1 MFVAQSFDSAWALE
15 PGEAGR
21 FAWNIPEGWRQGRGA
36 YGGLVIGALT
46 KAACALEPEQDRRVR
61 AVTAELAAPALAG
74 PATLVCEPIRRGR
87 VVSMTRVRL
96 VQGGDEVMQAVVTF
110 GRGRPAP
117 ERRRE
122 PQVITRPFAEVPEF
136 HVGPPLAPEFA
147 LHLDYRMTTGAMPYT
162 KSPPFCEGWVVPR
175 APCARDAAFVVAM
188 SDSYWPSVIIMLE
201 APRAFATIVYTLEL
215 LLDPGT
221 LGPDA
226 PLYHRGSTESA
237 GEGYVQELRELF
249 TPEGALVARNHQTIA
264 VLG

>member
-1 MFVAQSFDSAWALE
+1 MFVAQSFDSAWSLVPE
-15 PGEAGR
+15 GAGR
-21 FAWNIPEGWRQGRGA
+21 FSWSIPEGWRQGRGA

-46 KAACALEPEQDRRVR
+46 QAASAIEPERDRRVR
-61 AVTAELAAPALAG
+61 AVTAELAAPALTG
-74 PATLVCEPIRRGR
+74 PATIVCEPIRRGR
-87 VVSMTRVRL
+87 VISMTRVRL
-96 VQGGDEVMQAVVTF
+96 VQGGDELVQAVVTF

-117 ERRRE
+117 ERSSVMA
-122 PQVITRPFAEVPEF
+122 PVMRPFAEVPEL

-147 LHLDYRMTTGAMPYT
+147 LQLDYRMTGAMPYT
-162 KSPPFCEGWVVPR
+162 KSEPRCEGWVVPR

-188 SDSYWPSVIIMLE
+188 SDAYWPSVIVMLE

-215 LLDPGT
+215 LVDPTT

-249 TPEGALVARNHQTIA
+249 TQSGVLVARNHQTIA